1 MILADTEIF
10 NLNQVVD
17 LSTLQDIQDK
27 FAKVVGLSSVIVD
40 EDGVP
45 YGTPSNFTKFCLL
58 IRSSKEG
65 RRRCFKSD
73 GESGNLAMK
82 AGKPLI
88 YNCHSGLIDLASP
101 IIVNNK
107 YMGCMLCGQVLSDD
121 FENKKRVDF
130 KRLSKELSLDED
142 KLREAYS
149 ELNTLKYE
157 KIKDASEFL
166 FLFTNLI
173 TKMGMA
179 NITQTA
185 LLEEIQQKMKLTE
198 LIKNMELKSL
208 QSQINPHFLFNTLN
222 AIARIALIENAP
234 NTEELIYSLSDILR
248 YSVKNI
254 DKMVTVKEEI
264 DNIKKYLHIQQTRY
278 GDRMSS
284 SIIIDNNILKYK
296 LPAMTLQP
304 IVENSI
310 IHGLKDKK
318 ENGQIKIIGRLS
330 KNKTI
335 IFEIYD
341 NGIGIDN
348 EKIYRLLDIYSED
361 SGLKGLGIYNVNSR
375 IKHLFGSEFGIS
387 IESVKNQYTRVLIN
401 IPCSK

>member
-1 MILADTEIF
+1 MADTEIF

>member
-1 MILADTEIF
+1 MADTEVF

-17 LSTLQDIQDK
+17 LTTLQDIQDK
-27 FAKVVGLSSVIVD
+27 FAKIVGLSSVIVD

-45 YGTPSNFTKFCLL
+45 LGNPSNFTKFCLL

-65 RRRCFKSD
+65 KRRCFKSD
-73 GESGNLAMK
+73 GGSGNLAMK

-88 YNCHSGLIDLASP
+88 YNCHSGLIDLAAP

-107 YMGCMLCGQVLSDD
+107 YMGCMLCGQVLSDN
-121 FENKKRVDF
+121 FKNEKKVDC
-130 KRLSKELSLDED
+130 KKLAQELNLDEA

-166 FLFTNLI
+166 FLFTNFI
-173 TKMGMA
+173 TKMGMV

-185 LLEEIQQKMKLTE
+185 LVEEIQQKMKLTE

-264 DNIKKYLHIQQTRY
+264 DNIKKYLHIQETRY
-278 GDRMSS
+278 GDRISS
-284 SIIIDNNILKYK
+284 SIIIDNSILKFK

-318 ENGQIKIIGRLS
+318 ENGEIKIFGKLS
-330 KNKTI
+330 GNNI
-335 IFEIYD
+335 ITFEIYD
-341 NGIGIDN
+341 NGVGIDDD
-348 EKIYRLLDIYSED
+348 KINLLLNVYGED
-361 SGLKGLGIYNVNSR
+361 SGLTGLGIYNVNSR
-375 IKHLFGSEFGIS
+375 IKHLFGNEFGIS
-387 IESVKNQYTRVLIN
+387 IESVKNESTRVLIN